1 MAGARLCAHR
11 TDSATEPVNGRRS
24 THAHRVAREAFRVR
38 DADGTL
44 ERLTP
49 KHVPQRIHFDLKAQ
63 KRAPQRDDSSAWR
76 TCLTIAATLPCHRAN
91 PKWSIGRR
99 TRYTTH
105 TCAHP
110 PLRQVKVSWLI
121 YKHDR
126 AIWFR
131 GSRQR
136 FCITSELLCNA
147 LESMC

>member
-63 KRAPQRDDSSAWR
+63 KWAPQRDDSSASR
-76 TCLTIAATLPCHRAN
+76 TCLTNAATLPCHRAN
-91 PKWSIGRR
+91 PKWPIGRR
-99 TRYTTH
+99 TRLHYTHLCTPSVEAGEGLV
-105 TCAHP
+105 AHIQARSSDLVPRQP
-110 PLRQVKVSWLI
+110 PALLHHI
-121 YKHDR
+121 R
-126 AIWFR
+126 A
-131 GSRQR
+131 SMQR
-136 FCITSELLCNA
+136 S
-147 LESMC
+147 